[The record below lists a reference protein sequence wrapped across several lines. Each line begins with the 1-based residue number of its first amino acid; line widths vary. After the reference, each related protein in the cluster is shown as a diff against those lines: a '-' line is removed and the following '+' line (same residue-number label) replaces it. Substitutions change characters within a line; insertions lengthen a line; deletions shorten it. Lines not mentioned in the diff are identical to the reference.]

1 MKILFVSAWFPF
13 PPNNGSKIRTY
24 NIMKELSRD
33 NDVYLASLL
42 QDDSNPAAAEPFCE
56 LLATHKLTWFD
67 PTSSGSVKDFL
78 SKRPRSVT
86 DEFIPAMKE
95 DVRKIVADIKPD
107 VIAAVTMGAAEYI
120 PFDAGVPVILDNHN
134 CEFAV
139 LRRNAL
145 KHKSPVKRLRYLLGA
160 EKYRRYEVDFCRKC
174 AAIAAVSESDKG
186 MLAKAGVLSDRIFV
200 VPNAVDTEYYEGVKR
215 QPDKNLLL
223 YNGAL
228 TYRANRDAALYFAK
242 GIYPLIA
249 EKMPE
254 AVLEITGKTEGVN
267 LEGIKDRPGIRLT
280 GYVDDIREELAKA
293 AVCVVPLREGG
304 GSRLKILEAMAAGV
318 PVVSTSVGAEGIEV
332 TRGKNILIADTP
344 KDFAEAVISLTNND
358 TLADN
363 LAKAAKEFVSTNYSR
378 KRLGDGFAGII
389 KSVTGVQK

>member
-1 MKILFVSAWFPF
+1 
-13 PPNNGSKIRTY
+13 
-24 NIMKELSRD
+24 
-33 NDVYLASLL
+33 
-42 QDDSNPAAAEPFCE
+42 
-56 LLATHKLTWFD
+56 
-67 PTSSGSVKDFL
+67 
-78 SKRPRSVT
+78 
-86 DEFIPAMKE
+86 
-95 DVRKIVADIKPD
+95 
-107 VIAAVTMGAAEYI
+107 
-120 PFDAGVPVILDNHN
+120 
-134 CEFAV
+134 
-139 LRRNAL
+139 
-145 KHKSPVKRLRYLLGA
+145 
-160 EKYRRYEVDFCRKC
+160 
-174 AAIAAVSESDKG
+174 
-186 MLAKAGVLSDRIFV
+186 
-200 VPNAVDTEYYEGVKR
+200 
-215 QPDKNLLL
+215 
-223 YNGAL
+223 
-228 TYRANRDAALYFAK
+228 
-242 GIYPLIA
+242 IYPLIA